1 MQEEAIIKIILDEA
15 FTLHRTLGPG
25 MLERV
30 YSTCLAYR
38 VRKRDLYVEME
49 RPIPVI
55 YEDVKLEC
63 GYRADLV
70 IENKIVV
77 EIKSIDS
84 IMPIHVSQVLTHLR
98 FMNLRFGL
106 LLNFNVI
113 FLKDGI
119 KRVINGFDQKL

>member
-1 MQEEAIIKIILDEA
+1 VQEEAIIKIILDEA

-25 MLERV
+25 ILERV

-49 RPIPVI
+49 KPIPVI

-106 LLNFNVI
+106 LLNFNMI